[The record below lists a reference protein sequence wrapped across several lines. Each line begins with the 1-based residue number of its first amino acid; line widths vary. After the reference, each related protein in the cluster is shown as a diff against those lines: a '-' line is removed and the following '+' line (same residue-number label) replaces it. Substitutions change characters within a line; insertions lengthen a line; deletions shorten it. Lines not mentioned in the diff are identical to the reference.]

1 MKEDKLTETEFLKKY
16 SYLAVYGYLEDY
28 KVLKT
33 KIVDEWRHG
42 TNKKII
48 IQNIKT
54 GKKFWGC
61 YRDSCKETM
70 EFCNMNYGG
79 INFEELKEESQEGIS
94 VGKEFI
100 VFSDLHLHKFP
111 YANTTKTGENEL
123 LISGLDILDQVYAYA
138 KKNGIKHII
147 FLGDLFHIRL
157 KVDSEVYCSL
167 VWEKFCDLCRE
178 EDAPELIIVPGNHD
192 QISKT
197 GKHKLLPFAS
207 IPKISVINDFYK
219 KDNLIFCPH
228 QYNIEDLYTFLEAN
242 SDENSIV
249 FLHQLLI
256 NSPLMNNAIFRK
268 NEAVDISRFKYN
280 TIFSGHNHRPFT
292 NAELKVYNLGSPMHY
307 DYGDAQ
313 CQERYFIDYR
323 GHVKW
328 IRTEFPHFALHGT
341 TEAKKA
347 SYIKKQSK
355 KVQELSNRTEI
366 NFNDDASNI
375 LKVYT
380 ESEAT
385 LLPKD
390 LLLKD
395 GLRLLNNA
403 IQTL

>member
-1 MKEDKLTETEFLKKY
+1 MEELEFLKKH
-16 SYLAVYGYLEDY
+16 SEEAVYEDLEDY
-28 KVLKT
+28 KVLET

-42 TNKKII
+42 VDKEII
-48 IQNIKT
+48 IQSRKT
-54 GKKFWGC
+54 SKKFWGC
-61 YRDSCKETM
+61 YRDSCKDTM
-70 EFCNMNYGG
+70 EFSDMNCDG
-79 INFEELKEESQEGIS
+79 INFEELKEESQEGIK

-111 YANTTKTGENEL
+111 YANVTKDGENEL
-123 LISGLDILDQVYAYA
+123 LISGLKILDQVYAYA
-138 KKNGIKHII
+138 KKNNIKHII
-147 FLGDLFHIRL
+147 FLGDLFHIRP
-157 KVDSEVYCSL
+157 KVDSEVYCNL

-197 GKHKLLPFAS
+197 GKHKLLPFS
-207 IPKISVINDFYK
+207 LIPKITVINDFYK

-228 QYNIEDLYTFLEAN
+228 QYNIEDLYTFLETN
-242 SDENSIV
+242 SDKNSIV
-249 FLHQLLI
+249 FLHQLLM

-268 NEAVDISRFKYN
+268 NEAVDVSRFQYGI
-280 TIFSGHNHRPFT
+280 IFSGHNHRPFT

-328 IRTEFPHFALHGT
+328 IRTQFPHFALHGT

-347 SYIKKQSK
+347 LYVKKKSK

-366 NFNDDASNI
+366 NFNDDAPSI

-380 ESEAT
+380 ESETT

-390 LLLKD
+390 LLLGE
-395 GLRLLNNA
+395 GLRLLNNV
-403 IQTL
+403 IQAL